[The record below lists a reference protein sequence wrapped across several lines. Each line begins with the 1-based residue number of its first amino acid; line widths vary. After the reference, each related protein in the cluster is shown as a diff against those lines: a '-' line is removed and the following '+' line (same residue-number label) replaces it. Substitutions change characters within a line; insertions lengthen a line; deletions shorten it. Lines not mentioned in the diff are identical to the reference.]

1 MARVSAALLL
11 SLALAACGPLP
22 RPFQAAPG
30 AESNPLVAPEESL
43 VVRVAAVDGP
53 PLPLAR
59 MLAGA
64 VAEALGALNVAA
76 VARDSGT
83 SRYVL
88 KGRAEVNRD
97 HRLEPYMVLID
108 WTLVNS
114 DGDVIGLHTQGVE
127 GSWVQWEYGDP
138 GLVRAVGRT
147 AAKPLAAL
155 IGGDEAPAAF
165 AAAPAALLLVPV
177 RGAPGDGDRSLAR
190 AMRLAL
196 EATDVGMTDHAAKA
210 THFLR
215 GTVSVTPPAAGRQRV
230 RVVWTVT
237 AAGGAQV
244 ARLTQESAVPE
255 GGVDGPWNRLSAVI
269 AAAVAADIE
278 KALGR
283 MQTGP

>member
-1 MARVSAALLL
+1 
-11 SLALAACGPLP
+11 
-22 RPFQAAPG
+22 
-30 AESNPLVAPEESL
+30 
-43 VVRVAAVDGP
+43 
-53 PLPLAR
+53 
-59 MLAGA
+59 
-64 VAEALGALNVAA
+64 
-76 VARDSGT
+76 
-83 SRYVL
+83 
-88 KGRAEVNRD
+88 
-97 HRLEPYMVLID
+97 MVLID

-196 EATDVGMTDHAAKA
+196 EATDVGMTDSCGEGNP
-210 THFLR
+210 FLAR
-215 GTVSVTPPAAGRQRV
+215 HRLRHPARRRPTAV